1 MPVSLLS
8 ARKPGAQRR
17 VFLQPLVRNFPGLP
31 AGLELRANLPLRAG
45 ERVRAAAELG
55 LEARRGSTAVIE
67 EHSAMNKVFKHPW
80 AMKRNIER
88 RIRLILLILVFGASL
103 KVRADYFI
111 CQSGP
116 DGGVPTVLKC
126 ACTGTLHCYGPE
138 DRQDPETQL
147 GAAEGAPT
155 GDYECCH
162 TGSSCQGLE
171 TNKVILEDA
180 PGCED
185 LRFSCVIGQPC
196 SNGPGICHGICKG
209 NDVSITEQGDGRLIV
224 SGQGSFCDAP
234 MPGQYQ
240 EVCNGLDDDCNGK
253 VDDVAGGTCGDNDVP
268 DEEDQCKSLHG
279 DPVHIGGGASYQRVP
294 DVEVHGSINTYALTR
309 SYISRE
315 DSWYLGSGTQ
325 GSFLPKPF
333 GASTSTSRTS
343 AANFWWTR
351 APTPS

>member
-8 ARKPGAQRR
+8 ARKPGPQRG

-31 AGLELRANLPLRAG
+31 AGLELRANLPIG
-45 ERVRAAAELG
+45 PGKRVRTAAEVG
-55 LEARRGSTAVIE
+55 LEARRRSTAVIQ
-67 EHSAMNKVFKHPW
+67 EHSAMKNAFRKPW
-80 AMKRNIER
+80 VMKRNIER
-88 RIRLILLILVFGASL
+88 RIGIFGLAGLMLVFGASL
-103 KVRADYFI
+103 KARADYFI

-126 ACTGTLHCYGPE
+126 ACTGTLHCYAPE

-147 GAAEGAPT
+147 GAPEGAPT

-171 TNKVILEDA
+171 ANKVLAEDA
-180 PGCED
+180 PGCD
-185 LRFSCVIGQPC
+185 DPRWPCVIGQPC

-240 EVCNGLDDDCNGK
+240 EVCNGLDDDCDGK
-253 VDDVAGGTCGDNDVP
+253 VDNVAIGTCGDNDVP
-268 DEEDQCKSLHG
+268 DRRISARTSK
-279 DPVHIGGGASYQRVP
+279 A
-294 DVEVHGSINTYALTR
+294 TR
-309 SYISRE
+309 CMWAAAR
-315 DSWYLGSGTQ
+315 
-325 GSFLPKPF
+325 
-333 GASTSTSRTS
+333 ATSASRTS
-343 AANFWWTR
+343 KFTALSTR
-351 APTPS
+351 MR